1 MEGVWPKP
9 GLEPEGMARTN
20 DCGPQEPLAPP
31 YPGHWSEHH
40 RWPGKETW
48 SPSQSPMKHL
58 GVRWPSGDPAG
69 AGSVDCGLGYWPCPR
84 PRTVPGILFQ
94 GLETPTTTLP
104 GPHSSGSVR
113 RGGRHI
119 QNSFLGPEK
128 LSGQNMQ
135 AWSQPATSS
144 GWGCYGHLP
153 VCPPRASSQGS
164 LEDPRVT
171 ADKQEPGC
179 PGGFKMPTQDGP
191 SPCAR
196 PAPVTGLTGS
206 LPTLLG
212 PGQGTEPT
220 QTAACPLPHPAC
232 LSSLRC
238 LHTRCQEPTVCR
250 GLAPSQGAE
259 PLGML
264 RAGLVWGWE
273 GCMWVPPL
281 RNLLLVSRGHQESSL
296 PQRGGLKMP
305 F

>member
-1 MEGVWPKP
+1 MG
-9 GLEPEGMARTN
+9 
-20 DCGPQEPLAPP
+20 
-31 YPGHWSEHH
+31 
-40 RWPGKETW
+40 
-48 SPSQSPMKHL
+48 
-58 GVRWPSGDPAG
+58 
-69 AGSVDCGLGYWPCPR
+69 CGLGCWPCPR
-84 PRTVPGILFQ
+84 PRTIPGILFQ
-94 GLETPTTTLP
+94 GLETPTATLP

-179 PGGFKMPTQDGP
+179 PGGFEVPTQDGP

-196 PAPVTGLTGS
+196 PAPVTGLSGS

-220 QTAACPLPHPAC
+220 QTAACRSPTQRVSAHSDACTRAAKNPLCA
-232 LSSLRC
+232 
-238 LHTRCQEPTVCR
+238 
-250 GLAPSQGAE
+250 GA
-259 PLGML
+259 
-264 RAGLVWGWE
+264 
-273 GCMWVPPL
+273 
-281 RNLLLVSRGHQESSL
+281 SL
-296 PQRGGLKMP
+296 PARVQSPWGRCGQALCGGGRGVCGRP
-305 F
+305 HSGTCF